1 MKIVCLGDSLTA
13 GYKVR
18 AEDAWVS
25 ILNRETPHTWINCG
39 ISGDTSVGMLV
50 RLQTQ
55 VLPQKP
61 DAVFWMGG
69 SNDVIVTNS
78 SDTAK
83 ASLMAMIHHC
93 GQWGVIPMI
102 GIPTTVRSVPD
113 RWSSVCDMPKVRAG
127 SEEYVRWLRNFV
139 VGIPQRHVDFDAA
152 FRAVGNG
159 AELYLEDGLHPGEIG
174 QRIMANAVMVRLG
187 ELGL

>member
-18 AEDAWVS
+18 QESAWVS

-61 DAVFWMGG
+61 DAVLWMGG
-69 SNDVIVTNS
+69 SNDVIITNS
-78 SDTAK
+78 SDSAK
-83 ASLMAMIHHC
+83 NSLMAMIHQC
-93 GQWGVIPMI
+93 GQWGVVPII
-102 GIPTTVRSVPD
+102 GISQVIRSVPD
-113 RWSSVCDMPKVRAG
+113 RWVKVCDLPKVCAG

-139 VGIPQRHVDFDAA
+139 VELPQRYVDFDAA

-159 AELYLEDGLHPGEIG
+159 PELYLEDGLHPNEIG
-174 QRIMANAVMVRLG
+174 QRIMADAVMARLNA
-187 ELGL
+187 LDL

>member
-18 AEDAWVS
+18 QENAWVS

-61 DAVFWMGG
+61 DAVLWMGG
-69 SNDVIVTNS
+69 SNDLIITSS
-78 SDTAK
+78 SDSAK
-83 ASLMAMIHHC
+83 NSLMAMIHQC
-93 GQWGVIPMI
+93 GEWGVVPIV
-102 GIPTTVRSVPD
+102 GIPLAIRSVPD
-113 RWSSVCDMPKVRAG
+113 RWIAVCDLPKVCEG
-127 SEEYVRWLRNFV
+127 SGEYVRWLRNFV
-139 VGIPQRHVDFDAA
+139 VGIPQRYVDFDAA

-159 AELYLEDGLHPGEIG
+159 PELYLEDGLHPSELG
-174 QRIMANAVMVRLG
+174 QRIMANTVMARLG